1 VVVPRAALKSASHLR
16 IVATDPLQATGRS
29 LSLPEAKPT
38 FFDLRLAEGLDPA
51 GHFTQRKQISLVGA
65 NEPFSLADIASSRF
79 EYYDHLGRVH
89 ALYSTL
95 TQEPRLN
102 EFRFILDWPT
112 LAAERKRE
120 LYSKHACHELSF
132 FLYRKDPEFFAA
144 VIKPYLANKKDKTF
158 LDKWLLGAD
167 LSDYLRPWAHGQ
179 LNVVERILLA
189 QRIVA
194 ERPRQ
199 ARHVGDLFAMLPPNT
214 DQFIRLFDTAVRSGE
229 LESEDRL
236 GVNAAREAVEERQM
250 LARKDRAAAAP
261 APPPAPATAASPAFG
276 AVPAVP
282 GEPSFARSGESLR
295 ERSRLGAMRG
305 GAGKPQDAKA
315 FGESDKAM
323 QRRLMEDESLKRDGR
338 ANAAAK
344 AEKKSG
350 ANRAEREQA
359 KQAMDGLL
367 AEPLAADEVRQ
378 LYRNV
383 DPTQEWAENNYHKVP
398 IAQQTA
404 DLIKVNA
411 FWRDYA
417 DHDPAKPFLSRNLA
431 EAANSF
437 HEMMFAL
444 AVLDL
449 PFAAA
454 KVETK
459 FEGRRMTL
467 ASNGPLVAFHE
478 EVRPA
483 EAPAGAA
490 TILVSQNY
498 FKLGD
503 RTRVENGETFDK
515 YVTGEFL
522 VQTVY
527 GGQIVVTNTTSTRQ
541 KLSILIETPRGAIPV
556 LNSQPTKTIY
566 VTLEPYNTRTFEY
579 HFYFPLPGKFPQFP
593 VHVARNEVVVAA
605 APPATFNVVAQ
616 LTKLDTQSWDYVSQN
631 GSNDEV
637 LAFLGRENVQRL
649 NLDKIVFRV
658 RDKAFFEKVV
668 ALLAERRHYHH
679 VIWSYAVLHDD
690 KTAAREFLRN
700 SEPIVATCG
709 GWLESPLLTID
720 PIERRT
726 FEHLEY
732 KPLVNA
738 RAHALGKRR
747 QIVNDRL
754 DAQYHALLR
763 QLSYLPKLADSDWLA
778 VTYYLLLQDRVAD
791 ALEAFAKVDVAKLA
805 TRLQYDYC
813 AAYLKL
819 SVEELPAARAIAAKY
834 ADYPVDRWR
843 NAFAAVTA
851 QLDEAQGAA
860 AATVDADD
868 RSQQHTKLA
877 ATEPSLELKVE
888 AGKVTVNYQN
898 LRSVRV
904 NYYVMDVELLFSR
917 NPFVQQFSGQF
928 SAIRPN
934 QSIELALPEKQTTLT
949 TPLPETLRNRN
960 VLVEVMGGGQTRS
973 QAYYSNSLA
982 VQVIENFGQVKV
994 THAATNKPLAKAYVK
1009 VYARTDS
1016 GEVKFYKD
1024 GYTDIRGRFEYA
1036 SLSTN
1041 DLGAVAQF
1049 SVLVLSEEHGAVVRE
1064 ASPPPQ

>member
-1 VVVPRAALKSASHLR
+1 MAPNPK
-16 IVATDPLQATGRS
+16 
-29 LSLPEAKPT
+29 
-38 FFDLRLAEGLDPA
+38 
-51 GHFTQRKQISLVGA
+51 
-65 NEPFSLADIASSRF
+65 
-79 EYYDHLGRVH
+79 
-89 ALYSTL
+89 
-95 TQEPRLN
+95 
-102 EFRFILDWPT
+102 
-112 LAAERKRE
+112 AAEAIRQQ
-120 LYSKHACHELSF
+120 AG
-132 FLYRKDPEFFAA
+132 
-144 VIKPYLANKKDKTF
+144 
-158 LDKWLLGAD
+158 LG
-167 LSDYLRPWAHGQ
+167 G
-179 LNVVERILLA
+179 
-189 QRIVA
+189 
-194 ERPRQ
+194 
-199 ARHVGDLFAMLPPNT
+199 ML
-214 DQFIRLFDTAVRSGE
+214 G
-229 LESEDRL
+229 
-236 GVNAAREAVEERQM
+236 
-250 LARKDRAAAAP
+250 
-261 APPPAPATAASPAFG
+261 
-276 AVPAVP
+276 
-282 GEPSFARSGESLR
+282 
-295 ERSRLGAMRG
+295 G
-305 GAGKPQDAKA
+305 GAGKPQAASRGRMAD
-315 FGESDKAM
+315 GERDKDL
-323 QRRLMEDESLKRDGR
+323 QRRAGDESLKRDGR
-338 ANAAAK
+338 ANANAAK

-350 ANRAEREQA
+350 ANRAEAEQA
-359 KQAMDGLL
+359 KQSLEFRAVDSKAVDALF
-367 AEPLAADEVRQ
+367 AEPLEADAVRQ

-383 DPTQEWAENNYHKVP
+383 EPTREWAENNYHQLTSV
-398 IAQQTA
+398 QQTA

-417 DHDPAKPFLSRNLA
+417 EHDPAKPFLSRHLA

-437 HEMMFAL
+437 PEMMFAL

-449 PFAAA
+449 PFAPA

-467 ASNGPLVAFHE
+467 AANGPLVAFHE

-483 EAPAGAA
+483 DAPAGAA

-503 RTRVENGETFDK
+503 RTRVENGETVDK
-515 YVTGEFL
+515 YVTDEFL
-522 VQTVY
+522 VHTVY

-556 LNSQPTKTIY
+556 LNSQPTKTFY
-566 VTLEPYNTRTFEY
+566 VTLEPYNTQTFEY

-649 NLDKIVFRV
+649 NLDKIAFRL

-668 ALLAERRHYHH
+668 ALLAERRLYQHTL
-679 VIWSYAVLHDD
+679 WSYALLHGEQ
-690 KTAAREFLRN
+690 TAAREFLRH
-700 SEPIVATCG
+700 SDPIVAVCG

-720 PIERRT
+720 PVERRT

-738 RAHALGKRR
+738 RAHSLGKRR

-763 QLSYLPKLADSDWLA
+763 QLSYLPTLADSDWLA

-791 ALEAFAKVDVAKLA
+791 ALEAFAKADPAKLT
-805 TRLQYDYC
+805 TRIQYDYC

-819 SVEELPAARAIAAKY
+819 SVEDLPAARAIAAKY
-834 ADYPVDRWR
+834 AEHPVDRWR
-843 NAFAAVTA
+843 KAFAAVIA
-851 QLDEAQGAA
+851 QVDEAQGAA
-860 AATVDADD
+860 AATVDAED
-868 RSQQHTKLA
+868 RTQQQTKLA

-934 QSIELALPEKQTTLT
+934 QSVELALPEKQTSLT
-949 TPLPETLRNRN
+949 APLPESLRNRN
-960 VLVEVMGGGQTRS
+960 VLVEVTGGGQTRS

-1024 GYTDIRGRFEYA
+1024 GYTDVRGRFEYA

-1041 DLGAVAQF
+1041 DLGAVSRF
-1049 SVLVLSEEHGAVVRE
+1049 SVLILSDEHGAVVRE